1 MLSDI
6 VLRRIRRAATGD
18 SGVVLAAVLITSL
31 VLSLLASALLVYV
44 TQQMPQARDHQDR
57 QAALAAAEA
66 GVEDYLSR
74 INADPEYFT
83 KGMADPTNPTFQ
95 GFVPLPGRQ
104 DDTAAFRIDDIDIDS
119 LATRGVIV
127 VSATGQVGGEERSI
141 RVELKR
147 KQFTDYAYLSD
158 LEVND
163 PRNAARYKKTY
174 QAGGE
179 SVEQVEARCG
189 VYDWMGRQDYAPTSQ
204 DDDCKVLDWYTG
216 DVVYGKIHTND
227 TLGISGTPHFDDFAE
242 SGCLPP
248 GCGDTSGSI
257 FKNYRGGS
265 TATFRYPLHGNGFGV
280 AAAGVVAF
288 PQSNLALR
296 AQTQAPN
303 DGCLF
308 TGPTRIVL
316 RGTVADVFNRNSRDT
331 NGPSCGGDY
340 TTRSGVGF
348 KYTIPMTADG
358 LVIYVQD
365 IPASS
370 GDPNYT
376 ASADVYSTAPF
387 LPGTRPADAPA
398 TYLPCASCATLS
410 TPDGF
415 PLPED
420 KAYTELSPAVYGPTQ
435 GDVLIEGTLDGRLTV
450 GAEDDVIIT
459 GDLLQQQPEGDV
471 LGLIANNFLW
481 NYHPVNST
489 ANTANEAHEMCAG
502 TCMHDLRIEASI
514 MSVKH
519 AYGTIYPYV
528 GKSQGAITT
537 RGSVVQKWRNN
548 VGDGGFGSADHKGY
562 AKAYGY
568 DPQLRYTQPPH
579 FLQPESL
586 VWSVSRWA
594 ET

>member
-1 MLSDI
+1 MLTD
-6 VLRRIRRAATGD
+6 VLLRRVRRAATGD

-31 VLSLLASALLVYV
+31 VLSLLATALLVYV

-66 GVEDYLSR
+66 AVEDYLQR
-74 INADPEYFT
+74 INADPEYFL
-83 KGMADPTNPTFQ
+83 KGTADPTNPAFS
-95 GFVPLPGRQ
+95 GFVPLPGSQ

-119 LATRGVIV
+119 VQTRGVIV

-141 RVELKR
+141 RVELDR
-147 KQFTDYAYLSD
+147 KKFTDYAYLSD

-163 PRNAARYKKTY
+163 PRNAARYPKTY

-179 SVEQVEARCG
+179 TVEEVETRCG
-189 VYDWMGRQDYAPTSQ
+189 VYDWMGRQNNAPTSQ
-204 DDDCKVLDWYTG
+204 DDNCQRISWTKG
-216 DVVYGKIHTND
+216 DVVNGKLHTND
-227 TLGISGTPHFDDFAE
+227 LLGISSNPHFDDIVE
-242 SGCLPP
+242 SGCVAL
-248 GCGDTSGSI
+248 GCGDKSGSI
-257 FKNYRGGS
+257 FKNYRGNN
-265 TATFRYPLHGNGFGV
+265 TATFRYPQHGNGFGV
-280 AAAGVVAF
+280 AAAGIVEF
-288 PQSNLALR
+288 PKSNQALR

-303 DGCLF
+303 KGCLF

-316 RGTVADVFNRNSRDT
+316 RGAVADVFNRNSRDT
-331 NGPSCGGDY
+331 NGPDCGGNY
-340 TTRSGVGF
+340 TTKSGVGY
-348 KYTIPMTADG
+348 KHTIPMTADG

-365 IPASS
+365 VPASS
-370 GDPNYT
+370 ADPNYT
-376 ASADVYSTAPF
+376 ASGSVYSTAPF
-387 LPGTRPADAPA
+387 IPGTRPANSPA
-398 TYLPCASCATLS
+398 TYLPCATCAPKS
-410 TPDGF
+410 TPDDF

-420 KAYTELSPAVYGPTQ
+420 KAYTELSPAVYGATQ

-459 GDLLQQQPEGDV
+459 GDLLQQDTEGDV

-489 ANTANEAHEMCAG
+489 SETTNEAHEMCGGA
-502 TCMHDLRIEASI
+502 CMHDLRIEASI

-519 AYGTIYPYV
+519 AYGTIYPSV
-528 GKSQGAITT
+528 GKTQGTITT
-537 RGSVVQKWRNN
+537 RGSLVQKWRNN
-548 VGDGGFGSADHKGY
+548 VGDGGFGTSSHRGY
-562 AKAYGY
+562 AKKYGY

-586 VWSVSRWA
+586 AWAVDRWA